1 MFILS
6 FSDDFCTVDCVN
18 ILQAGMTHVSI
29 FVLFYFFLKIISHL
43 KYPQRLQ
50 YHSLPINFGFPR
62 SWNLNVPRL
71 FT

>member
-29 FVLFYFFLKIISHL
+29 FVLFYF
-43 KYPQRLQ
+43 
-50 YHSLPINFGFPR
+50 
-62 SWNLNVPRL
+62 
-71 FT
+71 